1 MLDGRGHANCQL
13 VQPSGDTL
21 YRAWMLFISFQA
33 HAKWKPVPEIWCW
46 QANTFRWSSVCN
58 IICIKL
64 QKLRVVWLLNRYL
77 TIWYC
82 SPLLIYLPDNTA
94 PSGSTPLRV
103 KSVAMA
109 IATNVLV
116 LALVVI
122 FVWPSMCI
130 WEFTLLSQDP
140 FWNVEASLTVSTT
153 LTSHLSSCLMSRT
166 IMEVEGE
173 GTGRRGTGRGWRK
186 GRRSLYAAL
195 ILLIWSCQWQIG
207 RYRTPTRNHKDTH
220 CYTGKWRRL
229 LKFILIVCGCG
240 TSGCTGLLWLTR
252 DKLISATTVSSIFQ
266 VLWNDS
272 TL

>member
-13 VQPSGDTL
+13 VQPSGDML

-173 GTGRRGTGRGWRK
+173 GTGSEAIGSSADLLYLCAGCRYPKHVRTAECCGFQDDQCSPRQTFPGRVRDPHAQPQTLSWL
-186 GRRSLYAAL
+186 SNY
-195 ILLIWSCQWQIG
+195 
-207 RYRTPTRNHKDTH
+207 DT
-220 CYTGKWRRL
+220 
-229 LKFILIVCGCG
+229 
-240 TSGCTGLLWLTR
+240 
-252 DKLISATTVSSIFQ
+252 
-266 VLWNDS
+266 
-272 TL
+272 